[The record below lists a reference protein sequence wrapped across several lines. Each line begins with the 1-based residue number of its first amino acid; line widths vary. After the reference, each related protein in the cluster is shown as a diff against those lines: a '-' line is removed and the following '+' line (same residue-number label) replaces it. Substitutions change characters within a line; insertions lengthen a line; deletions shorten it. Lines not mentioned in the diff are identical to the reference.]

1 MHRVG
6 VFVSLLWSFTVIS
19 RTRRRGA
26 HPQDTALTIATS
38 REGNRGG
45 CSCKTAAAP
54 RAPPSGFRHTPLCER
69 AGFFCF
75 RQGKRPLPRQP
86 FVRRTPSACVG
97 RGGGGWGRGGGA
109 GYPARVLVQELF
121 EVVPVQHHPLHSPV
135 VTRVFS
141 DSCTPPNHPYWQ
153 SRLQNPP
160 DRPSEKS
167 PTCTAARGGGAI
179 RIKRGRSHRKVGGAP
194 RTTTPAQYK
203 QLKTLPVHRG
213 KPSSRRRNT
222 PNEHPPSCS
231 FIERKTPRRTQL
243 SCHPRVDEAASA
255 EQRWK
260 RRACVKK

>member
-97 RGGGGWGRGGGA
+97 RGGGGWGRGGGRLPRQGA
-109 GYPARVLVQELF
+109 CPRTFRSRTCSAPPASLSSCDSGVQRQLHPAQSPLLAVTPTKSPGPALGEIANMHRSKRRRRDTDQAWQKSPESGGRTPHHNPCAVQTTENPARASWKAILEEAQHAQRASPLLLV
-121 EVVPVQHHPLHSPV
+121 
-135 VTRVFS
+135 
-141 DSCTPPNHPYWQ
+141 Y
-153 SRLQNPP
+153 
-160 DRPSEKS
+160 
-167 PTCTAARGGGAI
+167 
-179 RIKRGRSHRKVGGAP
+179 
-194 RTTTPAQYK
+194 
-203 QLKTLPVHRG
+203 
-213 KPSSRRRNT
+213 
-222 PNEHPPSCS
+222 
-231 FIERKTPRRTQL
+231 
-243 SCHPRVDEAASA
+243 
-255 EQRWK
+255 
-260 RRACVKK
+260 